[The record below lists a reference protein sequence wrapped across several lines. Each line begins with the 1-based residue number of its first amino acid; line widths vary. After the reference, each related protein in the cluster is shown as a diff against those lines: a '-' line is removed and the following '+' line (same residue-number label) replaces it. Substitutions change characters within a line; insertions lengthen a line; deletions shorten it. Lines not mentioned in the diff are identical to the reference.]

1 VRRTARRNSLRAGAG
16 AVWLAAG
23 LLLAML
29 HLPRAAGAQP
39 PIEEKRSKVEA
50 AFLRNFARYV
60 SWPPQAFDGDHSPW
74 TVCVL
79 GEDHFGDSLPDVL
92 RGRVE
97 QGRPFEIRRA
107 EALEALPS
115 CHILFVAI
123 ANAAQ
128 RRSVLRQVKDK
139 PVLTVGNSADFLAEG
154 GVIRLVPGER
164 MEMSVNLD
172 QARSASLGI
181 PTKLLEVSHDV
192 VENGVLRKLR

>member
-1 VRRTARRNSLRAGAG
+1 VTKPGRRSSGGVGGRALWLAGA
-16 AVWLAAG
+16 
-23 LLLAML
+23 LLLVEW
-29 HLPRAAGAQP
+29 HLPRLAAAQAP
-39 PIEEKRSKVEA
+39 VEEARSKVEA

-60 SWPPQAFDGDHSPW
+60 SWPPQAFEGDRSPW

-79 GEDHFGDSLPDVL
+79 GEDPFGDSLPEVL

-107 EALEALPS
+107 EALEALPA

-123 ANAAQ
+123 ANPAQ
-128 RRSVLRQVKDK
+128 RRSVLRRVKDM
-139 PVLTVGNSADFLAEG
+139 PVLTVGNASDFLAEG
-154 GVIRLVPGER
+154 GVIRLQPGER

-181 PTKLLEVSHDV
+181 PTKLLEVSRDV
-192 VENGVLRKLR
+192 VENGVLRRLR